1 MKTRNI
7 YQIND
12 LSNRFYTNTQIL
24 TSGLFSIIVQFF
36 KSGLFGLLI
45 CLTGLH
51 EVLFCYDAL
60 FLLLSQFV
68 LEGAGEYHNMKVFK
82 SFARIS
88 FTIGFFSWIELGFK
102 DYFYIFTNMKLFI
115 PILLL
120 VIYNLVK
127 AMSYSHR
134 ENMPMEEY

>member
-1 MKTRNI
+1 MKARNI

-12 LSNRFYTNTQIL
+12 LSNRFYTSTQIL
-24 TSGLFSIIVQFF
+24 TSGLFNVTVQFF

-51 EVLFCYDAL
+51 EVLFCYDVL
-60 FLLLSQFV
+60 FLLLSLFV
-68 LEGAGEYHNMKVFK
+68 LGGAGEYHSIKVFK
-82 SFARIS
+82 SFARLT
-88 FTIGFFSWIELGFK
+88 FTVGFFSWIELGFK
-102 DYFYIFTNMKLFI
+102 DYFYIFTNMKLLI

-134 ENMPMEEY
+134 ENMSMEEY